1 VDYHGRPPCAVAVPE
16 DPTFPLRARRWIQ
29 RRPRERSGDARNPG
43 ADNHVRRSWRR
54 SLLMV
59 FKPFSDGALIFKSV
73 YLNVFTSDKHYSMNF
88 RYYVLLDFLGVLI
101 RRTG

>member
-1 VDYHGRPPCAVAVPE
+1 VHGGGSN
-16 DPTFPLRARRWIQ
+16 DDRARGVETHAILALTTMYV
-29 RRPRERSGDARNPG
+29 DAG
-43 ADNHVRRSWRR
+43 AAP
-54 SLLMV
+54 LLMV